1 MRQNP
6 KRQLCLAVTL
16 IVESSSRKSSK
27 ALKERERRESGN
39 SRKCLFAFQVVLLT
53 RPRIGGKDLCI

>member
-27 ALKERERRESGN
+27 ALKERERDEKVETQESVSLH
-39 SRKCLFAFQVVLLT
+39 SR
-53 RPRIGGKDLCI
+53 LCY